1 MAEATTTKKELTDAE
16 LSAIL
21 DIPGTQSALNT
32 QNTIFT
38 PVVKVGDDIL
48 DNIDKLTEE
57 EKKQKAEAAAAKLIA
72 DKKGEEI
79 LKGVLDTDAA
89 TEEDELDENGQKK
102 VADPGTGAGR
112 PKTDKTLIAKVFA
125 KLIEEKKILP
135 FDEELDEKGVK
146 KEAKKIEDY
155 TEKDYLEL
163 IEGNFK
169 HKEETLSK
177 ELPVKFLESLS
188 PALQHLA
195 NFEYKGGTDIRPVL
209 QAMLK
214 VEETRELDPTKEKDQ
229 EEIIRNWLSL
239 TNVGT
244 AEEIEEE
251 ITATKD
257 IPGALEK
264 KAKQF
269 KPKLDAKHQEQIT
282 KEIAD
287 QDARKKQSLEALQ
300 NYHDDI
306 VAVLKPSEL
315 NGIKL
320 DNKTQSLLYNGLT
333 SFQYQSALTGRPT
346 NLLGHLIEKFQ
357 TVEPNR
363 AMIAEVLWHLADP
376 EGFKEQVKKAEKKAT
391 TEDAIRK
398 LKIEEG
404 NKNNGGGASTEE
416 DETKRGKK
424 SAIKREKP
432 SIFSRLE

>member
-1 MAEATTTKKELTDAE
+1 MAESTTTKKELTNEE

-32 QNTIFT
+32 QNTVFT
-38 PVVKVGDDIL
+38 PPVKVGEDIL
-48 DNIDKLTEE
+48 ENLGKLTEE
-57 EKKQKAEAAAAKLIA
+57 EKKQKLEEAAAKAEAA
-72 DKKGEEI
+72 KKGEE
-79 LKGVLDTDAA
+79 VLAAVLNTGITTD
-89 TEEDELDENGQKK
+89 DDLDENGQKK
-102 VADPGTGAGR
+102 VIDTGTGAGR
-112 PKTDKTLIAKVFA
+112 PKTDKTLIAKVLG
-125 KLIEEKKILP
+125 KLIEDKKLLP
-135 FDEELDEKGVK
+135 FDDELDEKGNK

-163 IEGNFK
+163 IEGNLK
-169 HKEETLSK
+169 HREEVLSK
-177 ELPVKFLESLS
+177 ELPGKFIKALS

-195 NFEYKGGTDIRPVL
+195 HFELEGGTDLRPVL

-229 EEIIRNWLSL
+229 EEIMRSWLNL

-251 ITATKD
+251 IAATKD

-282 KEIAD
+282 KELAD

-300 NYHDDI
+300 TYHDDI
-306 VAVLKPSEL
+306 VSVLKPAEL

-346 NLLGHLIEKFQ
+346 NLLGFLIEKYQ

-391 TEDAIRK
+391 TEEAIRK
-398 LKIEEG
+398 LKIEEAS
-404 NKNNGGGASTEE
+404 KNNGGGANEETEE
-416 DETKRGKK
+416 SKRNKK
-424 SAIKREKP
+424 QAIKREKP
-432 SIFSRLE
+432 SIFSRVE